1 MTGFGECHNHDEPS
15 AKSKRMNNWVAYL
28 IFCVFVLLTNRPADA
43 HIFDIDGNGELDA
56 LTDGLLVLR
65 HLFGFSGST
74 LSAGAI
80 ADDAERSDVIEIQ
93 SHLESYA
100 LYLDIDADGRID
112 ALTDGLLLLRHLF
125 GFQGYNM
132 TEGAIGATATRRAA
146 DHSIIHA
153 YIADPIAYLGEI
165 MKGESS
171 DDTLSGDDGNNAIYG
186 FEGND
191 TLEGGAGDDILFGGA
206 GDDVL
211 YGGDDD
217 DGLKGEIGDDALFGG
232 SRRDILFGGD
242 GDDALYGADDDDALL
257 GERGN
262 DRLDGGSDTDTLTG
276 GEGSDTFVI
285 REGDGS
291 SGFIFANRITDF
303 EDGLD
308 RIGLDNGLTFSDLTI
323 IQGTAGSYT
332 LGGAGSTFYY
342 DYTAHT
348 LVRVRATGEYLLV
361 IENTARSS
369 INTGDF
375 SSF

>member
-1 MTGFGECHNHDEPS
+1 MGPGALEGSAAWAMAIEVRGPFPGGFN
-15 AKSKRMNNWVAYL
+15 
-28 IFCVFVLLTNRPADA
+28 LL
-43 HIFDIDGNGELDA
+43 FGNEGKDA
-56 LTDGLLVLR
+56 LLLGQDGSEAFGGEGDDYLL
-65 HLFGFSGST
+65 GG
-74 LSAGAI
+74 AGA
-80 ADDAERSDVIEIQ
+80 DK
-93 SHLESYA
+93 
-100 LYLDIDADGRID
+100 LYG
-112 ALTDGLLLLRHLF
+112 
-125 GFQGYNM
+125 
-132 TEGAIGATATRRAA
+132 
-146 DHSIIHA
+146 
-153 YIADPIAYLGEI
+153 
-165 MKGESS
+165 
-171 DDTLSGDDGNNAIYG
+171 GN
-186 FEGND
+186 
-191 TLEGGAGDDILFGGA
+191 GDDIL
-206 GDDVL
+206 
-211 YGGDDD
+211 YGGN
-217 DGLKGEIGDDALFGG
+217 
-232 SRRDILFGGD
+232 RRDILFGGD
-242 GDDALYGADDDDALL
+242 GDDTLYGGDEDDALL

-262 DRLDGGSDTDTLTG
+262 DTLDGGDDTDTLTG

-285 REGDGS
+285 RKGDGS